1 MDKKIRAAFN
11 NQFTEEKYKSY
22 LNEFEIIGNH
32 SLDFRIAETPI
43 FIPKEFREKMLDT
56 CEYIIDFI
64 KDTNFKSIT
73 DNSIPSKYKIPN
85 EEDFPSVL
93 VIDFAV
99 CNNKQNVPE
108 PQLIEMQG
116 FPSLYGF
123 QVINDEITRNYAQVP
138 DNYKSYLNG
147 YQKDSYISLLKEI
160 IVAETNKENVILLDV
175 FPNKQK
181 TRIDFYCIEKL
192 LGIKTVC
199 VTEIKSN
206 GTELFYLRD
215 GEKII
220 IKKIFNRIVFEEL
233 EKYNLANI
241 IDFNLEYDVEWI
253 NHPNWF
259 NRISKYTMPFL
270 DHPNIPV
277 TYFLQDI
284 KQPIKLNEFVLKP
297 LFSFAGMGVIINP
310 SQEDIDLID
319 DPGNWILQK
328 KVEYAP
334 IVETLED
341 PAKAEIRLFYFW
353 KKTWERPIAIHNL
366 ARLSKGEMIGTRYNE
381 GKKWVGGTIA
391 YFEQ

>member
-11 NQFTEEKYKSY
+11 NQFTEEEYKSY
-22 LNEFEIIGNH
+22 LNEFDIIGNH

-123 QVINDEITRNYAQVP
+123 QIINDEITRNYAQVP

>member
-11 NQFTEEKYKSY
+11 KQFTEEKYKSY

-43 FIPKEFREKMLDT
+43 FIPKEFLEKMLDT

-73 DNSIPSKYKIPN
+73 DNSIPSKYKIPK
-85 EEDFPSVL
+85 EEHFPSMIVF
-93 VIDFAV
+93 DFAV
-99 CNNKQNVPE
+99 CNNEQNVPE

-123 QVINDEITRNYAQVP
+123 QVFNDEITRNYAQVP
-138 DNYKSYLNG
+138 DNYKSYLND
-147 YQKDSYISLLKEI
+147 YHKESYIALLKEI
-160 IVAETNKENVILLDV
+160 IVGDTNKENVILLDV
-175 FPNKQK
+175 FPEKQK

-192 LGIKTVC
+192 LGIKTFC

-241 IDFNLEYDVEWI
+241 IDFNVEYDVEWI

-284 KQPIKLNEFVLKP
+284 KQPIDLNEFVLKP

-341 PAKAEIRLFYFW
+341 PAKAEIRIFYFW

-366 ARLSKGEMIGTRYNE
+366 ARLSKGKMIGTRYNE

>member
-1 MDKKIRAAFN
+1 MEKKIRAAFN
-11 NQFTEEKYKSY
+11 KQFTEEKYKSY

-93 VIDFAV
+93 VFDFAV

-123 QVINDEITRNYAQVP
+123 QVFNDEITRNYAQVP

-160 IVAETNKENVILLDV
+160 IVAESNKENVILLDV
-175 FPNKQK
+175 FPDKQK

-215 GEKII
+215 GGKII

-233 EKYNLANI
+233 EKYNLENI
-241 IDFNLEYDVEWI
+241 IDFNLEYDIEWI

-334 IVETLED
+334 IVETLDD

-366 ARLSKGEMIGTRYNE
+366 ARLSKGKMIGTRYNE

>member
-11 NQFTEEKYKSY
+11 NQFTEEEYKSY
-22 LNEFEIIGNH
+22 LNEFDIIGNH

-123 QVINDEITRNYAQVP
+123 QVFNDEITRNYAQVP

>member
-123 QVINDEITRNYAQVP
+123 QIINDEITRNYAQVP

-341 PAKAEIRLFYFW
+341 PAKAEIRIFYFW

>member
-123 QVINDEITRNYAQVP
+123 QIINDEITRNYAQVP

>member
-22 LNEFEIIGNH
+22 LNEFDIIGNH